1 MPITVTQEINEAF
14 YASGIYSRNFETVA
28 GNDFNFG
35 LQIFN
40 DLLAEKLI
48 NDKMIPYYTTQ
59 TFAGVIGQEQYDI
72 TNLIEVDTLTFVI
85 DTVRYPVRM
94 ENRADY
100 FGTARANS
108 VNSLPFSWHLE
119 RTLNGASMFVYFKP
133 DAAYTFE
140 IWGKFGLAT
149 VTDLDLDLLTVY
161 DRYYIT
167 YLKYEL
173 AERLCAEYNM
183 EVPSGVQQVLA
194 RLKKQISKKSA
205 ILDLELSNIS
215 TLGQQSSLTYAQV
228 NLGKAWS
235 AP

>member
-1 MPITVTQEINEAF
+1 MPITVTQEINEAY

-48 NDKMIPYYTTQ
+48 NDKMIPYYTMQNFT
-59 TFAGVIGQEQYDI
+59 GVIGQEQYDI

-85 DTVRYPVRM
+85 NTVRFPVRM

-100 FGTARANS
+100 FGTARANN

-133 DAAYTFE
+133 QTAYTFE
-140 IWGKFGLAT
+140 IWGKFGLTA
-149 VTDLDLDLLTVY
+149 VTDLDEDLLLTY
-161 DRYYIT
+161 DRYYVT

-173 AERLCAEYNM
+173 AERLCAEFNM
-183 EVPSGVQQVLA
+183 EVPLGVQQTLFK
-194 RLKKQISKKSA
+194 LKKQISKKSA
-205 ILDLELSNIS
+205 ILDLELSNTS
-215 TLGQQSSLTYAQV
+215 TLGRQSALNWAQI
-228 NLGKAWS
+228 NLGHAWT